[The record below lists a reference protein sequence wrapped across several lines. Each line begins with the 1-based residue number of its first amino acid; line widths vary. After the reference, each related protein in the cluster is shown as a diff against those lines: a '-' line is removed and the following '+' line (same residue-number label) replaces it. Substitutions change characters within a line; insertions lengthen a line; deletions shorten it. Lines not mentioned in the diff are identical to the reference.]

1 MKKDFL
7 RSVGVLSLI
16 AVVAGLL
23 LGLMYQITYLS
34 DEEKEARMLAKL
46 SAVYVISDA
55 EKLYQKGGEDNRFE
69 SEDPSLNKM
78 VSYFYEAKNESGET
92 VYVIVCEG
100 KGGNGG
106 NIEMYTVISSD
117 CIVKLASGTNSET
130 PGFKDKVF
138 TSSFYEKFY
147 GRDLAELEQ
156 FELKGSG
163 ENGVDAVSG
172 ATYTSTGTVNAINNA
187 VRFYLEF
194 KSKEGQA

>member
-7 RSVGVLSLI
+7 RSVGVLSAI

-23 LGLMYQITYLS
+23 LGFVYQITYIS
-34 DEEKEARMLAKL
+34 DEEKEARMLEKL
-46 SAVYVISDA
+46 SAIYVISDA
-55 EKLYQKGGEDNRFE
+55 ETLYKKGGDVNRFE
-69 SEDPSLNKM
+69 SEDDALNKA
-78 VSYFYEAKNESGET
+78 VSYFYEAKNEVGET
-92 VYVIVCEG
+92 VHVIVCEG

-106 NIEMYTVISSD
+106 NIEMYTVIAD
-117 CIVKLASGTNSET
+117 GKIVKLASGTNSET

-138 TSSFYEKFY
+138 TSAFYEKFY
-147 GRDLAELEQ
+147 GRELSELKQ

-194 KSKEGQA
+194 KEVQA